1 VDTGQLETFDRI
13 VREGSFS
20 RAAVALGIGQPAVSS
35 RIQSLEQ
42 TLGGALFTRARIVAL
57 TPLGEAFLP
66 YARRALEVV
75 REGVESAQLA
85 QVGKRGRIR
94 LGVLGSLAT
103 GLAGPALARF
113 MEQHPE
119 VDQTVRA
126 TDHES
131 LLGLL
136 GDGIVD
142 LSFVVWPVAPPAA
155 DTLAPLFVFRES
167 VVLVAHPGHP
177 LARRRTVSPDD
188 VAMLS
193 RPLVRLRWWRQHDP
207 LVTELA
213 DRSGTATDLPM
224 EVARH
229 LILSGMGAGFFAR
242 TYVRT
247 DLAGGVLVEIPV
259 RGMASLHRDVALVR
273 RRGTSLSPAAAALV
287 QALRAQAGRI
297 GLAPKPP
304 PLRHRSAASAGRK
317 RPS

>member
-1 VDTGQLETFDRI
+1 VDIGQLETFDRI

-42 TLGGALFTRARIVAL
+42 TLG
-57 TPLGEAFLP
+57 
-66 YARRALEVV
+66 
-75 REGVESAQLA
+75 
-85 QVGKRGRIR
+85 
-94 LGVLGSLAT
+94 
-103 GLAGPALARF
+103 
-113 MEQHPE
+113 
-119 VDQTVRA
+119 
-126 TDHES
+126 
-131 LLGLL
+131 
-136 GDGIVD
+136 
-142 LSFVVWPVAPPAA
+142 
-155 DTLAPLFVFRES
+155 
-167 VVLVAHPGHP
+167 
-177 LARRRTVSPDD
+177 
-188 VAMLS
+188 
-193 RPLVRLRWWRQHDP
+193 
-207 LVTELA
+207 LA

-247 DLAGGVLVEIPV
+247 ELAGGVLVEIPV

-304 PLRHRSAASAGRK
+304 PKAALTPARAALGDGR
-317 RPS
+317 R